1 MRGIRHLGWASAL
14 LLGACGS
21 DAPERGT
28 LPPLHYLATNDQTG
42 PVAYRDP
49 VGAISPDG
57 NWLATLERGQIRFA
71 PTEGGAVQRIG
82 PATASIRYLTWLPD
96 SRRVLVH
103 ENVFDRSRREWWIYD
118 RADGS
123 RTPLWP
129 DRPADAAPPTGALV
143 ELSWSADG
151 SAIAGVTRADGVST
165 LWVMDPAGVN
175 AAPQASRRPAALA
188 CPFPPGP
195 PTGASPASSVPAIT
209 RGCISPARRPS
220 RSSTT
225 RRPTGASPSPPTA
238 SG

>member
-1 MRGIRHLGWASAL
+1 MRGVLHLGCAAL
-14 LLGACGS
+14 LLLAACGP
-21 DAPERGT
+21 DRPEQGT
-28 LPPLHYLATNDQTG
+28 LPPLHYLATADQAG

-71 PTEGGAVQRIG
+71 PAEGGAVQRVG
-82 PATASIRYLTWLPD
+82 PATASIRYLAWLPD

-103 ENVFDRSRREWWIYD
+103 ENVFDRSRQEWWIYD

-129 DRPADAAPPTGALV
+129 DRPADATPPTGALA

-165 LWVMDPAGVN
+165 LWVIDAAG
-175 AAPQASRRPAALA
+175 ATPRRGPAASA
-188 CPFPPGP
+188 CPFPPGR
-195 PTGASPASSVPAIT
+195 PTGGSPASSAPMI
-209 RGCISPARRPS
+209 ISSSTCPARRPS
-220 RSSTT
+220 RSSTI
-225 RRPTGASPSPPTA
+225 RKPTDASPSLPMG